1 MNWSIPW
8 KHETT
13 CWSNHTVK
21 WCKMHLICLNWINL
35 IHFFFSSQVPHAKL
49 LAEIEAN
56 QGGLCSGAS
65 SEVLSTVGSSMN
77 LCAFSMRKG
86 KLAKH
91 KLRVVRNKPGER
103 KRTALLIVIRVIR
116 KYTSIGSDNHH
127 HCQWLPSSYHHHY
140 HVRHHHENWQND
152 YDESVLSKSSSPS
165 SPESPLSPTTT
176 QSSWS
181 FCHVHTYQ
189 KAPT

>member
-1 MNWSIPW
+1 M
-8 KHETT
+8 
-13 CWSNHTVK
+13 
-21 WCKMHLICLNWINL
+21 
-35 IHFFFSSQVPHAKL
+35 PHATL

-103 KRTALLIVIRVIR
+103 KRTALLMVIRVIR

-127 HCQWLPSSYHHHY
+127 HCQWLSSSYHHHY
-140 HVRHHHENWQND
+140 HFRHHHENWQND
-152 YDESVLSKSSSPS
+152 CDESVLSKSASPS
-165 SPESPLSPTTT
+165 SPESPFSPLQPHTSIIMILLSCSHLSKGSNLKKSPHFFRRTPIEEAAGGGSIVLVMLSRSKHFR
-176 QSSWS
+176 Q
-181 FCHVHTYQ
+181 
-189 KAPT
+189 